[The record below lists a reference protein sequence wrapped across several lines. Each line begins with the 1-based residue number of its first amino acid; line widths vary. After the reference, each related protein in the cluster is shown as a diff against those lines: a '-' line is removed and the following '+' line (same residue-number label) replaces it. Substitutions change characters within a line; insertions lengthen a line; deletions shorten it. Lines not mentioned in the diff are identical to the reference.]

1 MDTILNQEAAS
12 SKCTHEGLHASRA
25 DCSAEW
31 GDLARAGGVA
41 FLLVSVF
48 SFSISFWSHDHSAI
62 GGETVAPASHKSEV
76 LDNILFER
84 SPIFGSAKNEEF
96 LLAWKGIEVQSLLSD
111 STWWNINFA
120 NDFDFGES
128 KIAIPSWI
136 EGSSYIGILKP

>member
-1 MDTILNQEAAS
+1 M
-12 SKCTHEGLHASRA
+12 
-25 DCSAEW
+25 
-31 GDLARAGGVA
+31 
-41 FLLVSVF
+41 
-48 SFSISFWSHDHSAI
+48 
-62 GGETVAPASHKSEV
+62 APASHKSEV

-136 EGSSYIGILKP
+136 EGSSYSLHSETVSRSLARVSQRNYNNNWVLVSVNDYFIGYVGAQLAYHCVSGVVLLQQLVR